1 MAETSVIPAIAG
13 SDKGMISGAIA
24 LSILQFSANKK
35 LIDRCGLTP
44 SLRWEADKRLGVR

>member
-1 MAETSVIPAIAG
+1 MAETSGIYAIAG

-35 LIDRCGLTP
+35 LIDRRDSTQA
-44 SLRWEADKRLGVR
+44 LR